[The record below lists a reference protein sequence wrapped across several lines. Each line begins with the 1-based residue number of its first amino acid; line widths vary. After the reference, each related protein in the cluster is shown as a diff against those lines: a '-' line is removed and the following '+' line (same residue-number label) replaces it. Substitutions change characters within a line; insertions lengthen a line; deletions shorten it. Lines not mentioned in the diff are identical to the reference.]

1 MISSLTWWIL
11 AVSILIALIIMFIS
25 IIIVRFKISQI
36 KNKYS
41 NKNIIR
47 KNVGELLWDLKEK
60 SKNPL
65 DDYSMEYSLNTC
77 IRNKYKNFLI
87 KGFIEIYEEETL
99 KKIAKVKKVSKNY
112 QFALIN
118 FNDKTINE
126 IKKIYDNSSKKSLI
140 LIVNLKNKKTK
151 KEIMSYLKLLK
162 IRHEFQKIGQGI
174 ILIAK

>member
-1 MISSLTWWIL
+1 
-11 AVSILIALIIMFIS
+11 
-25 IIIVRFKISQI
+25 
-36 KNKYS
+36 
-41 NKNIIR
+41 
-47 KNVGELLWDLKEK
+47 
-60 SKNPL
+60 
-65 DDYSMEYSLNTC
+65 MEYSLNTC